1 MAGRLYR
8 MAKVVSANPNSWGI
22 VDAKEI
28 SGFRRVASLAEL
40 YALPECILSSSY
52 GDGVTDGEDAVGQ
65 IWHVSDIDSDYKL
78 INWKKRGEA
87 AGWTKLIYGGDV
99 SVPVQDVKVDG
110 TSVVSKGVANISLT
124 PYAKAADV
132 TSLTTRVSTAESEV
146 TRLKSGLELTNSGL
160 TSVTN
165 KVTTL
170 EGKVGKANGI
180 ATLDAN
186 GKIPLAQLGNLDTTL
201 FEVVS
206 ELPSTTAT
214 IKKNRIYL
222 VETTSKVITPNP
234 LQKNIY
240 AEYIYTGDLNET
252 YDSGKWEKLGEYKSD
267 TDLSNYYT
275 KSEVY
280 TKDQTD
286 KKIIDY
292 VNPTLTNVQNT
303 LQAEI
308 NKKFDT
314 ISGDATPGSGQN
326 VVTSI
331 TKGTGGKIIVTYG
344 TALTAHQS
352 LDGYVNAVAATT
364 ASEPAVSA
372 KSFTVLNS
380 ISKSGKTVN
389 STKMTFEPITE
400 LEINNLT

>member
-40 YALPECILSSSY
+40 YALPGCILSSSY
-52 GDGVTDGEDAVGQ
+52 GDGVTDGADAVGQ
-65 IWHVSDIDSDYKL
+65 IWHVSDTNGDYKL
-78 INWKKRGEA
+78 IDWDKRGEA
-87 AGWTKLIYGGDV
+87 AGWTKLTYGGDV
-99 SVPVQDVKVDG
+99 SVPVKDVKVDG
-110 TSVVSKGVANISLT
+110 TSVVSSGVANIKLT
-124 PYAKAADV
+124 SYAKATEV
-132 TSLTTRVSTAESEV
+132 TSLAGRVSTAESNV
-146 TRLKSGLELTNSGL
+146 KSLTSGLELTNKGL
-160 TSVTN
+160 TNVTTR
-165 KVTTL
+165 VTTL
-170 EGKVGKANGI
+170 EGKVGKADGI
-180 ATLDAN
+180 ATLDVN
-186 GKIPLAQLGNLDTTL
+186 GNVPLSQLGNIDTTL
-201 FEVVS
+201 FVIAQA
-206 ELPSTTAT
+206 LPTEDIHS
-214 IKKNRIYL
+214 NRIYL
-222 VETTSKVITPNP
+222 VPATSTSSE
-234 LQKNIY
+234 KNIY
-240 AEYIYTGDLNET
+240 AEYIYTGNPSQA
-252 YDSGKWEKLGEYKSD
+252 YDASKWEKLGSIKAD

-286 KKIIDY
+286 KKIADY
-292 VNPTLTNVQNT
+292 VNPTLTTVQNT

-308 NKKFDT
+308 DKKFDT
-314 ISGDATPGSGQN
+314 ISGNATPGSGQN

-364 ASEPAVSA
+364 ASEPAVNA

-400 LEINNLT
+400 SEINALT

>member
-40 YALPECILSSSY
+40 YALPGCILSSSY
-52 GDGVTDGEDAVGQ
+52 GDGVTDGADAVGQ
-65 IWHVSDIDSDYKL
+65 IWHVSDTNGDYKL
-78 INWKKRGEA
+78 IDWNKRGEA
-87 AGWTKLIYGGDV
+87 AGWTKLTYGGDV
-99 SVPVQDVKVDG
+99 SVPVKDVKVDG
-110 TSVVSKGVANISLT
+110 TSVVSSGVANIKLT
-124 PYAKAADV
+124 SYAKATDV
-132 TSLTTRVSTAESEV
+132 TSLTTRVSTAESDV
-146 TRLKSGLELTNSGL
+146 KSLTSGLELTNKGL
-160 TSVTN
+160 TNVTTR
-165 KVTTL
+165 VTTL
-170 EGKVGKANGI
+170 EGKVGKEGGI
-180 ATLDAN
+180 ATLDVN
-186 GKIPLAQLGNLDTTL
+186 GNVPLSQLGNIDTTL
-201 FEVVS
+201 FVIAQA
-206 ELPSTTAT
+206 LPTEDIHS
-214 IKKNRIYL
+214 NRIYL
-222 VETTSKVITPNP
+222 VPATSTSSE
-234 LQKNIY
+234 KNIY
-240 AEYIYTGDLNET
+240 AEYIYTGNPSQA
-252 YDSGKWEKLGEYKSD
+252 YDASKWEKLGSIKAD

-280 TKDQTD
+280 TKDQTN
-286 KKIIDY
+286 KKIADY
-292 VNPTLTNVQNT
+292 VNPTLTTVQNT

-308 NKKFDT
+308 DKKFDT
-314 ISGDATPGSGQN
+314 ISSNATPGSGQN

-331 TKGTGGKIIVTYG
+331 AKGTGGKIIVTYG

-400 LEINNLT
+400 SEINALT

>member
-40 YALPECILSSSY
+40 YALPGCILSSSY
-52 GDGVTDGEDAVGQ
+52 GDGVTDGADAVGQ
-65 IWHVSDIDSDYKL
+65 IWHVSDTNGDYKL
-78 INWKKRGEA
+78 IDWDKRGEA
-87 AGWTKLIYGGDV
+87 AGWTKLTYGGDV
-99 SVPVQDVKVDG
+99 SVPVKDVKVDG
-110 TSVVSKGVANISLT
+110 TSVVSRGVANIKLT
-124 PYAKAADV
+124 SYAKATEV
-132 TSLTTRVSTAESEV
+132 TSLAGRVRPTR
-146 TRLKSGLELTNSGL
+146 
-160 TSVTN
+160 
-165 KVTTL
+165 VTTL
-170 EGKVGKANGI
+170 EGKVGKEGGI

-206 ELPSTTAT
+206 ALPSTTAT

-222 VETTSKVITPNP
+222 VETTSKVNTSNP

-267 TDLSNYYT
+267 TDLSDYYT

-286 KKIIDY
+286 KKIADY
-292 VNPTLTNVQNT
+292 VNPTLTTVQNT

-308 NKKFDT
+308 DKKFDT
-314 ISGDATPGSGQN
+314 ISDNATPGSGQN

-400 LEINNLT
+400 SEINALT

>member
-40 YALPECILSSSY
+40 YALPGCILSSSY
-52 GDGVTDGEDAVGQ
+52 GDGVTDGADAVGQ
-65 IWHVSDIDSDYKL
+65 IWHVSDKGDYKL
-78 INWKKRGEA
+78 IDWSKRGEA
-87 AGWTKLIYGGDV
+87 AGWTKLTYGGDV
-99 SVPVQDVKVDG
+99 SVPVKDVKVNG
-110 TSVVSKGVANISLT
+110 TSVVSNDVANI
-124 PYAKAADV
+124 D
-132 TSLTTRVSTAESEV
+132 
-146 TRLKSGLELTNSGL
+146 L
-160 TSVTN
+160 TSYADKDTVTGIQTALTKSN
-165 KVTTL
+165 KEL
-170 EGKVGKANGI
+170 KALQDKVGAKSGI

-186 GKIPLAQLGNLDTTL
+186 GKVPLEQLGNLDTTL

-222 VETTSKVITPNP
+222 VLTTSKVESPNP

-240 AEYIYTGDLNET
+240 AEYIYTGDLSEA
-252 YDSGKWEKLGEYKSD
+252 YDSTKWEKLGEYKAD
-267 TDLSNYYT
+267 TDLSDYYT
-275 KSEVY
+275 KSYVY
-280 TKDQTD
+280 TKEQTD
-286 KKIIDY
+286 KAISDY
-292 VNPTLTNVQNT
+292 VNPTLTTVQNT

-314 ISGDATPGSGQN
+314 ISGNATPGSGQN

-331 TKGTGGKIIVTYG
+331 TKGTSGKIIVTYG

-352 LDGYVNAVAATT
+352 LDGYVNTVAAT
-364 ASEPAVSA
+364 AISEPTNT

-380 ISKSGKTVN
+380 ISKNGKTVN
-389 STKMTFEPITE
+389 STKMTFEAITE
-400 LEINNLT
+400 TEINDLT

>member
-40 YALPECILSSSY
+40 YALPGCILSSSY
-52 GDGVTDGEDAVGQ
+52 GDGVTDGADAVGQ
-65 IWHVSDIDSDYKL
+65 IWHVSDTNGDYKL
-78 INWKKRGEA
+78 IDWDKRGEA
-87 AGWTKLIYGGDV
+87 AGWTKLTYGGDV
-99 SVPVQDVKVDG
+99 SVPVKDVKVDG
-110 TSVVSKGVANISLT
+110 TSVVSSGVANIKLT
-124 PYAKAADV
+124 SYAKATDV
-132 TSLTTRVSTAESEV
+132 TSLTTRVSTAESDV
-146 TRLKSGLELTNSGL
+146 KSLTSGLELTNKGL
-160 TSVTN
+160 TNVTTR
-165 KVTTL
+165 VTTL
-170 EGKVGKANGI
+170 EGKVGKEGGI
-180 ATLDAN
+180 ATLDVN
-186 GKIPLAQLGNLDTTL
+186 GNVPLSQLGNIDTTL
-201 FEVVS
+201 FVIAQA
-206 ELPSTTAT
+206 LPTSD
-214 IKKNRIYL
+214 IHSNRIYL
-222 VETTSKVITPNP
+222 VPATSTSSE
-234 LQKNIY
+234 KNIY
-240 AEYIYTGDLNET
+240 AEYIYTGNPSQA
-252 YDSGKWEKLGEYKSD
+252 YDASKWEKLGSIKAD

-280 TKDQTD
+280 TKDQTN
-286 KKIIDY
+286 KKIADY
-292 VNPTLTNVQNT
+292 VNPTLTTVQNT

-308 NKKFDT
+308 DKKFDT
-314 ISGDATPGSGQN
+314 ISGNATPGSGQN

-352 LDGYVNAVAATT
+352 LDEYVNAVAATT

-400 LEINNLT
+400 SEINNLT

>member
-40 YALPECILSSSY
+40 YALPGCILSSQY
-52 GDGVTDGEDAVGQ
+52 GDGVTDGADAVGQ
-65 IWHVSDIDSDYKL
+65 IWHVSDTNGDYKL
-78 INWKKRGEA
+78 IDWDKRGNA
-87 AGWTKLIYGGDV
+87 AGWTKLTYGGDV
-99 SVPVQDVKVDG
+99 SVPVKDVKVNN
-110 TSVVSKGVANISLT
+110 TSVLSSGVANIDLT
-124 PYAKAADV
+124 SYAKGSDL
-132 TSLTTRVSTAESEV
+132 TSLTTRVTTAESKV
-146 TRLKSGLELTNSGL
+146 KSLETGLTTTNSGL

-165 KVTTL
+165 KVTAL
-170 EGKVGKANGI
+170 EDNVGKAGGI

-186 GKIPLAQLGNLDTTL
+186 GKVPLEQLGNLDTTL

-206 ELPSTTAT
+206 ALPSTTAT

-222 VETTSKVITPNP
+222 VLTTSKVESPDP

-240 AEYIYTGDLNET
+240 AEYIYTGDLGKA
-252 YDSGKWEKLGEYKSD
+252 YDSTKWEKLGEYKADTNLSD
-267 TDLSNYYT
+267 YYT

-286 KKIIDY
+286 KKIADY
-292 VNPTLTNVQNT
+292 VNTTLITVQDALQTN
-303 LQAEI
+303 I
-308 NKKFDT
+308 DKKFDT
-314 ISGDATPGSGQN
+314 ISGNATPGSGQN

-331 TKGTGGKIIVTYG
+331 TKGTGGKILVTYG

-364 ASEPAVSA
+364 ASEPTNT

-389 STKMTFEPITE
+389 STKMTFEAITE
-400 LEINNLT
+400 ADINDLT